1 MLSARL
7 AVTLALIG
15 IIPAAVYG
23 SDWSTDKF
31 AVALTLTEEHVGGQS
46 SSDIAVALD
55 AIVSRPM
62 GSGQF
67 EFTVDSDYDRAFES
81 AEEDFDR
88 LKTWMRYLLDTN
100 PDKKWVPLIVVST
113 EGDHGLD
120 VVQTVAAFGWRN
132 YMRHGFL
139 ELTAGASKDVQA
151 AEPWVG
157 DVGLLFDMERRWNRF
172 TWDIRPS
179 ASMGVLGET
188 HLRGEELL
196 YSLSTGLN
204 YKVGDNLGVAYRVQ
218 FNNTQGEDQR
228 HQFLGISYSK

>member
-1 MLSARL
+1 MTRTCGRAE
-7 AVTLALIG
+7 A
-15 IIPAAVYG
+15 
-23 SDWSTDKF
+23 
-31 AVALTLTEEHVGGQS
+31 ALTLTEEHVGGQS
-46 SSDIAVALD
+46 SSDIALALD
-55 AIVSRPM
+55 AIVSRPV
-62 GSGQF
+62 GGGQF
-67 EFTVDSDYDRAFES
+67 EFTVDSDYDRAFEGGD
-81 AEEDFDR
+81 EDFDR

-120 VVQTVAAFGWRN
+120 VVQTLAAFGWRK
-132 YMRHGFL
+132 YMRHGFV

-157 DVGLLFDMERRWNRF
+157 DVGVLFNMERRWNRF
-172 TWDIRPS
+172 TWDVRPS

-188 HLRGEELL
+188 HLRDEELL

-204 YKVGDNLGVAYRVQ
+204 YEVGGNLGVAYRIQ

>member
-1 MLSARL
+1 MLSTRL
-7 AVTLALIG
+7 AVTLALICV
-15 IIPAAVYG
+15 IPAAVYA
-23 SDWSTDKF
+23 SDWSTDKL

-46 SSDIAVALD
+46 SSDLAFALD
-55 AIVSRPM
+55 AVVSRPT

-67 EFTVDSDYDRAFES
+67 EFTVDSDFDRAFEGGDD
-81 AEEDFDR
+81 DFDR
-88 LKTWMRYLLDTN
+88 LKTWMRYLLDTS
-100 PDKKWVPLIVVST
+100 PDKKWVPLIVIST

-120 VVQTVAAFGWRN
+120 VVQTVAAFGWRKH
-132 YMRHGFL
+132 MRHGFV

-157 DVGLLFDMERRWNRF
+157 DVGALVSMEQRWDRF

-188 HLRGEELL
+188 HLRGDRLL

-204 YKVGDNLGVAYRVQ
+204 YKVGGNLGVAYRIQ

-228 HQFLGISYSK
+228 HQFLGVSYSK

>member
-1 MLSARL
+1 MMSSRL
-7 AVTLALIG
+7 AVTIALIC

-31 AVALTLTEEHVGGQS
+31 TLALTLTEEHVGGHS
-46 SSDIAVALD
+46 SSDIATALD

-62 GSGQF
+62 GKGRL
-67 EFTVDSDYDRAFES
+67 EFTVDSDFDRAFEGGD
-81 AEEDFDR
+81 EDFDR
-88 LKTWMRYLLDTN
+88 LKTWSRFLLDVN
-100 PDKKWVPLIVVST
+100 PDKKWVPVIVIST

-120 VVQTVAAFGWRN
+120 VVQTLAAFGWRN
-132 YMRHGFL
+132 YMRRGFV
-139 ELTAGASKDVQA
+139 ELTAGASKDLQA
-151 AEPWVG
+151 ADPWVG
-157 DVGLLFDMERRWNRF
+157 DVGMLVDMQQRWNRL
-172 TWDIRPS
+172 TWEVRPS

-188 HLRGEELL
+188 HLRGDRIL

-204 YKVGDNLGVAYRVQ
+204 YEVGDNLGVAYNIQ